1 VNDLRAITF
10 DFGNTLVPF
19 PLGSTSDVLGLTARR
34 LAPVLGV
41 DEAGFVRAWDEERTR
56 QFAIDVPL
64 GLEADSEVRA
74 ARVLARLRG
83 CPAPAPDVAWESAD
97 PLGYL
102 EPGELEAIVE
112 TYAGFFVAETPV
124 PAGVEPMLGRLAGR
138 FRLGIVSNWPLAI
151 AIERFVEAA
160 GWSRH
165 LRAVVV
171 SQRVGAIK
179 PLPAIF
185 EAAARDLG
193 LASGPS
199 ILHVGDDPGADVA
212 GAHRVGWR
220 AALVRIKPLG
230 SPLPTAPPAPGERA
244 DLEIDTVL
252 DIETALGLHDRR
264 SDP

>member
-19 PLGSTSDVLGLTARR
+19 PPGSTSNVLERTAQR
-34 LAPVLGV
+34 LAPVLRV
-41 DEAGFVRAWDEERTR
+41 DEAGFVRAWDEERAR
-56 QFAIDVPL
+56 QFAIEVPL
-64 GLEADSEVRA
+64 GLEADAEMRA

-83 CPAPAPDVAWESAD
+83 CPAPAADLAWGSVD
-97 PLGYL
+97 PFAYL
-102 EPGELEAIVE
+102 EPGELATIIE
-112 TYAGFFVAETPV
+112 TYARFFVATTPV
-124 PAGVEPMLGRLAGR
+124 PPGVEPMLGRLAGR
-138 FRLGIVSNWPLAI
+138 FRLGILSNWPLAI
-151 AIERFVEAA
+151 AIERLAEAA

-185 EAAARDLG
+185 EAAADDLG
-193 LASGPS
+193 LASGRS

-212 GAHRVGWR
+212 GAHRAGWR
-220 AALVRIKPLG
+220 AALVRIKPSG
-230 SPLPTAPPAPGERA
+230 SPLPTAPPAPGELP

-252 DIETALGLHDRR
+252 DLETALGLHDRR
-264 SDP
+264 FAP